1 MQGVKIGAQNY
12 RLVFLLMSEVH
23 SMQKTFF
30 FFRNGFIFVSTQILK
45 KEERKKDL
53 SLRFIFFKKTPCS
66 TSFFGSVMIGRV
78 VSYQN

>member
-23 SMQKTFF
+23 SVQKTFF

-53 SLRFIFFKKTPCS
+53 SLRFIFF
-66 TSFFGSVMIGRV
+66 
-78 VSYQN
+78 